1 MKPNT
6 QVRRALI
13 CLIIFMALPPVPAMA
28 AGSELPSLVRDIGYC
43 ILLAGILGIISS
55 RVRIP
60 EIAAFLVAGV
70 LVGPIGFAL
79 VTDVANIDTIAQLG
93 LILLL
98 FIIGLEVDVRKLLT
112 SGRILIVSGLL
123 QYPLCVAFGIAAT
136 KLLMVLGFGG
146 ELLAADSYAP
156 LYMGF
161 AMAASSTLL
170 VVKLLQDTFQLDT
183 EAGRISLGLLI
194 FQDIWAIVVIALQPS
209 FDHPE
214 ITPILLSFLGIALL
228 VAIAALLARYF
239 FPMGFRWIAKMPD
252 MILVGAVSWCFLIV
266 FLGMNLDGLTQTVFG
281 FDFHLSVGAGMGA
294 LIAGASV
301 ASLPYATEIIA
312 KVGVVKD
319 FFVTLFFV
327 GLGMGIP
334 LPDGYDVLL
343 LAALFAALALLA
355 RYAVFLPLLYVSGL
369 DRRNAVVVSTRLA
382 QVSEFTL
389 VIVFLGMQL
398 GHVSEALSSVVIF
411 AFIITALFTPTL
423 CRRADAIHDR
433 LAPLLRRMGL
443 KAPAPHQGGTETPYD
458 IALLGFHRVASSLLH
473 ELGLTHPELLRRTL
487 VVDFNVNIHARIAA
501 RGPTVKYGDLQNSV
515 TLQHTG
521 VSNARVVVCTIP
533 DDLLKNTS
541 NRKLVETVRQINADA
556 VIVANATELHGA
568 EALYAA
574 GADYVFL
581 PRVETAKAVEVA
593 IEKALNGEIEAYREA
608 MAADRG
614 EIHARREVFP

>member
-1 MKPNT
+1 MRLT
-6 QVRRALI
+6 LAGLAVVTAL
-13 CLIIFMALPPVPAMA
+13 LPVQALA
-28 AGSELPSLVRDIGYC
+28 AGSELPTLVRDIGYC
-43 ILLAGILGIISS
+43 ILLAGILGIVST

-70 LVGPIGFAL
+70 VVGPIGFGL
-79 VTDVANIDTIAQLG
+79 VTDVTNIDTIAQLG

-98 FIIGLEVDVRKLLT
+98 FIIGLEVDVRKLLA

-123 QYPLCVAFGIAAT
+123 QYPLCVAFGIVAT
-136 KLLMVLGFGG
+136 KLLLVLGVGG
-146 ELLAADSYAP
+146 DLLAAGGYAP
-156 LYMGF
+156 LYIGF
-161 AMAASSTLL
+161 TVAASSTLL
-170 VVKLLQDTFQLDT
+170 VVKLLQETFQLDT

-194 FQDIWAIVVIALQPS
+194 FQDIWAIVIIALQPS

-214 ITPILLSFLGIALL
+214 ITPILSSFVGIALL
-228 VAIAALLARYF
+228 VAIAALLARYL
-239 FPMGFRWIAKMPD
+239 FPIGFRWIAKIPD

-266 FLGMNLDGLTQTVFG
+266 FLGINLDGLTQVVFG
-281 FDFHLSVGAGMGA
+281 FDVHLSVGAGMGA

-334 LPDGYDVLL
+334 LPDGYDVLA
-343 LAALFAALALLA
+343 LAVLFAALALLA
-355 RYAVFLPLLYVSGL
+355 RYVVFLPLLYASGL

-398 GHVSEALSSVVIF
+398 GHVSEALGSVVIF
-411 AFIITALFTPTL
+411 AFIITALLTPTL
-423 CRRADAIHDR
+423 CRRADAIHER
-433 LAPLLRRMGL
+433 LAPLLRRLGL
-443 KAPAPHQGGTETPYD
+443 KAPDQHEGSAETSYD

-473 ELGLTHPELLRRTL
+473 ELELTQPNLLRRTL
-487 VVDFNVNIHARIAA
+487 VVDFNVNIHPRIAA
-501 RGPTVKYGDLQNSV
+501 RGPTVRYGDLQNSV

-521 VSNARVVVCTIP
+521 VSTARVVVCTIP

-541 NRKLVETVRQINADA
+541 NLKLVETVRQINADA
-556 VIVANATELHGA
+556 VIVANATELRGA
-568 EALYAA
+568 EVLYAA

-593 IEKALNGEIEAYREA
+593 IEKALNGEIESYRNA

-614 EIHARREVFP
+614 EVHSRREVFP